1 MKTKLERIWRINLL
15 SSITSYKHCT
25 KFLTSYPALYMCIF
39 SAIWLVPC
47 YVLFLLTSILKTD
60 LFSSTSLLYNL
71 KYGLARRLLNI
82 FLAIYAMTPGA
93 VTFWSRCLYIYVT
106 HSTSTTLE
114 SHNSEVFNVV
124 FYDFIFFMYICSC
137 ISVVKPFPAK

>member
-1 MKTKLERIWRINLL
+1 M
-15 SSITSYKHCT
+15 
-25 KFLTSYPALYMCIF
+25 LYVIC

-47 YVLFLLTSILKTD
+47 WYVFVSW
-60 LFSSTSLLYNL
+60 
-71 KYGLARRLLNI
+71 LARVKARAPLQSDYFGFGFTNLNWKPIYFQAQVYSIIWNTAVARQLLNI

-124 FYDFIFFMYICSC
+124 FCDFIFFMYICSC